1 MAQTIRMYDDALG
14 HADVCVT
21 EVYADTDGTYNFME
35 VVWVKDLHT
44 GETNTDE
51 VWCNCVA
58 DYLQTEGY
66 AEQNVSAQC
75 GALYNNWMKEHAQ

>member
-1 MAQTIRMYDDALG
+1 MAQTIRMMDDALG
-14 HADVCVT
+14 HADVCVS
-21 EVYADTDGTYNFME
+21 EVYKDSDGTYNFME

-51 VWCNCVA
+51 VWCNTVA

-66 AEQNVSAQC
+66 AVQHVSAQC
-75 GALYNNWMKEHAQ
+75 GVLYNNWMKEHAE